1 MSDIY
6 NNALNFWN
14 QAFDIIDKI
23 RAEVFKECV
32 MAEFALK
39 NGGKVL

>member
-1 MSDIY
+1 M
-6 NNALNFWN
+6 N
-14 QAFDIIDKI
+14 IDKI

-39 NGGKVL
+39 TEGKFYEGRMHNLQGSS